1 MLPHAVDDP
10 VRFEIHGKT
19 RVIPTADGRLA
30 DSRVLLVRLTEALLD
45 AVLRFAL
52 LGQWLSGS
60 ALLANRYAQSI
71 GQTGQ
76 GQKQG
81 KQEKKAGH
89 AKVSWLFGEFA
100 GLTTGQGLLLQDMP
114 GQ

>member
-1 MLPHAVDDP
+1 MVPHAVDDP
-10 VRFEIHGKT
+10 VRFEIHGEA
-19 RVIPTADGRLA
+19 RVIPAADGGLA
-30 DSRVLLVRLTEALLD
+30 DSWVLLLRLSKALLD

-52 LGQWLSGS
+52 LGQWLSGG

-81 KQEKKAGH
+81 KQEKEAGH

-100 GLTTGQGLLLQDMP
+100 GLTTGQGLRLQDMP

>member
-1 MLPHAVDDP
+1 
-10 VRFEIHGKT
+10 
-19 RVIPTADGRLA
+19 
-30 DSRVLLVRLTEALLD
+30 
-45 AVLRFAL
+45 
-52 LGQWLSGS
+52 
-60 ALLANRYAQSI
+60 LLANRYAQSI

-81 KQEKKAGH
+81 KQEKEAGH